1 MAGLWRKLPPLM
13 ADNFGFIEVIN
24 QTEGMGIIDD
34 CSEYRTTRE
43 RKRRTQHSDIRVV
56 HTEMNSEDVI
66 RGTEAKVLKTFEN
79 YQSIYN
85 PQFVLLSAGP
95 CSAMI
100 GTDLE
105 QAAEKIEQASTIR
118 TAAVK
123 LSGQGK
129 YDTGISETLLALVKL
144 LAKAEK
150 MEDGCINILGATN
163 LDWQENNTEKIR
175 EWIEQEGSHVIAN
188 LGGKENTSNIEK
200 AAKASMN
207 LVVSVSGISAAKYL
221 EKEYGTPY
229 MIWAPFGKT
238 CAEKMFSALHK
249 KEILNIQ
256 KEHQNSSCADKNK
269 RKEKVL
275 IIGEQVMSNAIR
287 ETLHEDYGYFNIQV
301 CTFYMFEKSIAC
313 SGDRRIRSEEDAEKL
328 LRENEY
334 QIIIADPLLRKLS
347 TSSNCIWIDLPH
359 KAFALYGEV
368 QKLPSLLGENLN
380 KWMEKQWK
388 AAGCDLN

>member
-43 RKRRTQHSDIRVV
+43 RKRRTQHSDIRFV

-123 LSGQGK
+123 LSGQGNM
-129 YDTGISETLLALVKL
+129 T
-144 LAKAEK
+144 
-150 MEDGCINILGATN
+150 
-163 LDWQENNTEKIR
+163 R
-175 EWIEQEGSHVIAN
+175 E
-188 LGGKENTSNIEK
+188 
-200 AAKASMN
+200 
-207 LVVSVSGISAAKYL
+207 Y
-221 EKEYGTPY
+221 
-229 MIWAPFGKT
+229 
-238 CAEKMFSALHK
+238 
-249 KEILNIQ
+249 
-256 KEHQNSSCADKNK
+256 
-269 RKEKVL
+269 RK
-275 IIGEQVMSNAIR
+275 
-287 ETLHEDYGYFNIQV
+287 HY
-301 CTFYMFEKSIAC
+301 
-313 SGDRRIRSEEDAEKL
+313 
-328 LRENEY
+328 
-334 QIIIADPLLRKLS
+334 
-347 TSSNCIWIDLPH
+347 WH
-359 KAFALYGEV
+359 
-368 QKLPSLLGENLN
+368 
-380 KWMEKQWK
+380 W
-388 AAGCDLN
+388 